1 MIYRRGAKG
10 GAGRP
15 PADPEAAED
24 YETIRVERDRYRQML
39 DALPLN
45 VMMCEPENFTVT
57 YASRTSLETL
67 RRLEHLISIKAD
79 ELVGASIDVF
89 HKNPE
94 HQRRILKDPA
104 NLPWQA
110 RIRLGDEHLD
120 LKVSAI
126 RDADGGYAGPM
137 LSWSVITDQVEMAN
151 RVKEVVDIV
160 ASAATELD
168 STATGLSD
176 AANSSSERCSV
187 VAASSQQASMNVHT
201 VASATEELAAS
212 IAEITGQVA
221 ESAKIATMAVEEAEQ
236 TGSVMAKLAETAS
249 KIGEIVELINN
260 IAAQTNLLALN
271 ATIEAARAGEAG
283 KGFAVVANEV
293 KQLAG
298 QTASATEQIT
308 RQIEAIQ
315 SGSEGAVKSL
325 DDVSGTI
332 RKMSEISNSV
342 SVGME
347 QQRTATD
354 DIARNVQEAAT
365 GTEDVTKNIETVS
378 QATLSTEESARQVL
392 DAAGELARNAERLR
406 SEIDSFL
413 GRKD

>member
-1 MIYRRGAKG
+1 
-10 GAGRP
+10 
-15 PADPEAAED
+15 
-24 YETIRVERDRYRQML
+24 
-39 DALPLN
+39 
-45 VMMCEPENFTVT
+45 
-57 YASRTSLETL
+57 
-67 RRLEHLISIKAD
+67 SIKAD

-378 QATLSTEESARQVL
+378 QATLSTGESARQVL